1 MTFHLA
7 SSNPLIITTAAEAQ
21 RACTYAALVVA
32 MVRNKKKNPP
42 SHIHSVQT
50 ERQQS
55 YQFLLEEIEG
65 LWVKN
70 TENQWQLLTDVC
82 VCVFVCARMYSHM

>member
-32 MVRNKKKNPP
+32 MVRNKKKILHPT
-42 SHIHSVQT
+42 SILC
-50 ERQQS
+50 RQKDNSRTNFCLRKLKVCESKTLKTSDSSSQMC
-55 YQFLLEEIEG
+55 
-65 LWVKN
+65 
-70 TENQWQLLTDVC
+70 VC
-82 VCVFVCARMYSHM
+82 VC